1 MSLITIST
9 DFGWNDPYVGIMKG
23 VILGIN
29 LQVQLVD
36 LTHGLSHHH
45 LLEAAFKLHSA
56 YPYFPVD
63 SIHLVVV
70 DPGVGGERRVIGIQ
84 SGEHT
89 WIGPDNGLFT
99 LVVKE
104 NPGAAII
111 HVHDERYLLHS
122 VSRTFHGRDI
132 MAPVAAHLSLGV
144 PLTEMGS
151 PITDPVLIS
160 LPDLEQGGE
169 GIIGQVLWADH
180 FGNLITNF
188 RQKDL
193 AVLADPMN
201 LKIIV
206 GADSIMGIRENYAQE
221 TPGNLMALFG
231 SGGYLEIACN
241 LGSAADKV
249 GYEAGKKLKVKVIR
263 N

>member
-1 MSLITIST
+1 LSLITIST
-9 DFGWNDPYVGIMKG
+9 DFGWDDPYAGIMKG

-29 LQVQLVD
+29 PQVRLVD

-70 DPGVGGERRVIGIQ
+70 DPGVGGERRLIGIQ
-84 SGEHT
+84 SGESI

-104 NPGAAII
+104 NAGAAII
-111 HVHDERYLLHS
+111 HLHNERYFLHS

-151 PITDPVLIS
+151 PVTDPVLIS
-160 LPDLEQGGE
+160 LPDPEQGRE
-169 GIIGQVLWADH
+169 GILGQVLWADH
-180 FGNLITNF
+180 FGNLITNIH
-188 RQKDL
+188 RKDL
-193 AVLADPMN
+193 AALADPVN

-206 GADSIMGIRENYAQE
+206 GADSMVGIRENYGQE
-221 TPGNLMALFG
+221 IPGTLMALFG
-231 SGGYLEIACN
+231 SSGYLEIACN
-241 LGSAADKV
+241 LSSAAEKI
-249 GYEAGKKLKVKVIR
+249 GYAAGQELKVRVIP
-263 N
+263 